1 MSTSVC
7 DVFRISD
14 NEERRAAQI
23 GGMKHPT
30 ILAVIACTA
39 LALPACKEQKSTSPA
54 VKSTDKSAA
63 AVAESAQ
70 KTGEAAGETARKAG
84 EAAGD
89 AVKKS
94 GG

>member
-1 MSTSVC
+1 VRTAYGA
-7 DVFRISD
+7 F
-14 NEERRAAQI
+14 
-23 GGMKHPT
+23 MKHPSF
-30 ILAVIACTA
+30 LAVIACTA

-63 AVAESAQ
+63 AVADSAQ
-70 KTGEAAGETARKAG
+70 KTGEAAGETTRKAG